1 VASIPANEQESHGT
15 HIQTGMGVPGESIA
29 EPAVHQSAVHTS
41 ASSPVLPP
49 EVEEELR
56 RRAQA
61 TTNAT
66 VQEPRWR
73 LWAKRLGPLGAVL
86 IFLLIKLKG
95 FTVIGKFLLP
105 VLQWLKVAK
114 LTAVLGKV
122 LTTGGTM
129 LLSVVVYAQRFGWS
143 FAAGF
148 VLSIF
153 VHELGHVYAA
163 WRKGVPVS
171 APIFIPGLGAL
182 ILQKRKAKS
191 VWDDAV
197 IGIGGPV
204 AGTVAGIACYMLHT
218 LTGSELM
225 LALAYTTFLLNL
237 FNLIPVFPLDGGWI
251 AAAVSPRLWLVG
263 IIGLGFLF
271 FIGWVRNPFIFLLI
285 LLAVPHL
292 WKGITR
298 GDVSSEETAS
308 VNSAQRVKMGLAY
321 VGLCAFLAWMMMV
334 SHLIY

>member
-1 VASIPANEQESHGT
+1 
-15 HIQTGMGVPGESIA
+15 
-29 EPAVHQSAVHTS
+29 
-41 ASSPVLPP
+41 
-49 EVEEELR
+49 
-56 RRAQA
+56 
-61 TTNAT
+61 
-66 VQEPRWR
+66 
-73 LWAKRLGPLGAVL
+73 
-86 IFLLIKLKG
+86 LKG
-95 FTVIGKFLLP
+95 FTIIGKFLLP
-105 VLQWLKVAK
+105 VLQFLKAAK
-114 LTAVLGKV
+114 LMAAMGKV

-204 AGTVAGIACYMLHT
+204 AGTLAGIACFMIST

-225 LALAYTTFLLNL
+225 LALAYTTFLINL

-251 AAAVSPRLWLVG
+251 AAAVSPRLWLAG
-263 IIGLGFLF
+263 IIGLVFLF
-271 FIGWVRNPFIFLLI
+271 AIGWVRNPFIFLI
-285 LLAVPHL
+285 VLLALPQL
-292 WKGITR
+292 WKGITQ
-298 GDVSSEETAS
+298 GDVSSEETAP
-308 VNSAQRVKMGLAY
+308 VNSAQRIQMGFAY
-321 VGLCAFLAWMMMV
+321 IGLCAFLAWMMMV
-334 SHLIY
+334 THLAY